1 MWCGCDDAGGLQ
13 EEKQT
18 FVGKVTSVR
27 DGFCFMESRPGE
39 SNVYLPAQIADSM
52 LINVGDIVTVQVG
65 VLPVV
70 LKLVVSDVFLLAP
83 DFTRMGS
90 LLFHARASV
99 VFLSPHYL

>member
-1 MWCGCDDAGGLQ
+1 MLQ

-52 LINVGDIVTVQVG
+52 LINVGDIVTVQVRFST
-65 VLPVV
+65 L
-70 LKLVVSDVFLLAP
+70 
-83 DFTRMGS
+83 RMHTQKHG
-90 LLFHARASV
+90 
-99 VFLSPHYL
+99 